1 MRLDARYGQP
11 KSAISNFHE
20 HNTKL
25 PSELYQD
32 ESETHNQQ
40 VISVDSAD
48 NVQLLDNRLC
58 LHPSLQ
64 VDSPM
69 KQ

>member
-48 NVQLLDNRLC
+48 NV
-58 LHPSLQ
+58 
-64 VDSPM
+64 
-69 KQ
+69 